1 MMKYLLVDIVDL
13 IYEMRRNNINAEL
26 VKKNQHHHWVE
37 SLNKFIDLTFFLP
50 KGSHDTLF

>member
-1 MMKYLLVDIVDL
+1 MKYLLVDIVDL

-50 KGSHDTLF
+50 KGSRDTLF